1 MIKLY
6 DTQKRDK
13 CAFTP
18 LHDKEIR
25 MYVCG
30 PTVYNY
36 VHIGNARTFVSFD
49 VIRRYLAWR
58 GYAVRFVSNITDVDD
73 KIIAR
78 AAEEHK
84 SASEIAQFYT
94 QAFIEDMHALHVLD
108 PDIRPKATQEI
119 PEMIEFIESLIHGGH
134 AYVSAGDV
142 YFSVRSLEEY
152 GALSHKNI
160 DELESGHRQLRF
172 DTSHQG
178 KRDDADFA
186 LWKEAK
192 PGEPAWESPWGLG
205 RPGWH
210 LECSAMTRK
219 YLGYPFDI
227 HGGGCD
233 LIFPHH
239 ENERAQA
246 IAAYHT
252 GFANYWLHTGM
263 LQINSEKMSKSLG
276 NFLLLRTILETVDAN
291 DLRFLMLQAHYRS
304 SLDFSDDALEG
315 AKTALARIKNTVS
328 TLTWICDAQQENGAG
343 AGAGDAGAGTGD
355 AGAGAGDA
363 NAGEC
368 SAVNASHDA
377 AQNNNAH
384 DAAAQDDAAQ
394 QSAALVRER
403 EAFLSAFR
411 DAMDDDFNTPRA
423 LGVIFDYCGVLN
435 TIAHQ
440 VECTN
445 APHQQL
451 QASID
456 ALKEIMNVLGIS
468 NDAFESADDHYVHA
482 DKLVALA
489 ETLARELEAEGEGAA
504 ESTAENTAQHAA
516 QGVPQTSFA
525 NAQEAADYVL
535 EVRAQARRNKCWQ
548 RADAIR
554 DQLKELGYCIEDTPQ
569 GARLIH
575 ES

>member
-1 MIKLY
+1 MVASFQPVHIVYKSELAMIKLY

-13 CAFTP
+13 RTFTP
-18 LHDKEIR
+18 LHDNEIR

-49 VIRRYLAWR
+49 VIRRYLTWR

-84 SASEIAQFYT
+84 TASDIAQFYT

-108 PDIRPKATQEI
+108 PDIRPKATEEI
-119 PEMIEFIESLIHGGH
+119 PEMIEFIESLIRGGH
-134 AYVSAGDV
+134 AYVSSGDV
-142 YFSVRSLEEY
+142 YFSVRSLDEY

-178 KRDDADFA
+178 KRDAADFA

-239 ENERAQA
+239 ENEQAQA
-246 IAAYHT
+246 LAAYHT

-304 SLDFSDDALEG
+304 SLDFSDDALEC
-315 AKTALARIKNTVS
+315 AKTALARIKNTIT
-328 TLTWICDAQQENGAG
+328 TLRWICSTQQNSLQKNDMEL
-343 AGAGDAGAGTGD
+343 
-355 AGAGAGDA
+355 DA
-363 NAGEC
+363 NTKEC
-368 SAVNASHDA
+368 TAAS
-377 AQNNNAH
+377 
-384 DAAAQDDAAQ
+384 AQDNSTGQAAT
-394 QSAALVRER
+394 LVRER

-411 DAMDDDFNTPRA
+411 DSMDDDFNTPKA

-445 APHQQL
+445 APCQEL
-451 QASID
+451 QVSVD
-456 ALKEIMNVLGIS
+456 TLQEIMSVLGIS
-468 NDAFESADDHYVHA
+468 KETFECKNSCYVHA
-482 DKLVALA
+482 DKLIALA
-489 ETLARELEAEGEGAA
+489 ETLASEQQSAH
-504 ESTAENTAQHAA
+504 AQFSNVEKAI
-516 QGVPQTSFA
+516 
-525 NAQEAADYVL
+525 DYVL
-535 EVRAQARRNKCWQ
+535 DVRTQARRNKQWQ
-548 RADAIR
+548 CADAIR
-554 DQLKELGYCIEDTPQ
+554 DKLKELGYSIEDTPQ

>member
-18 LHDKEIR
+18 LHDKEIC

-84 SASEIAQFYT
+84 PASEIAQFYT

-119 PEMIEFIESLIHGGH
+119 PEMIEFIESLIRGGH

-142 YFSVRSLEEY
+142 YFSVRSLDEY

-343 AGAGDAGAGTGD
+343 TGASDAGARTGD
-355 AGAGAGDA
+355 A
-363 NAGEC
+363 
-368 SAVNASHDA
+368 V
-377 AQNNNAH
+377 
-384 DAAAQDDAAQ
+384 AQDDAAQ

-411 DAMDDDFNTPRA
+411 DAMDDDFNTPKA

-440 VECTN
+440 VECAN

-516 QGVPQTSFA
+516 HSAAQTSFA
-525 NAQEAADYVL
+525 NAQQAADYVL

>member
-1 MIKLY
+1 MIKPY

-94 QAFIEDMHALHVLD
+94 QAFIKDMHALHVLD

-119 PEMIEFIESLIHGGH
+119 PEMIEFIESLISGGH

-172 DTSHQG
+172 DTSHQV

-343 AGAGDAGAGTGD
+343 AGASDAGAGSD
-355 AGAGAGDA
+355 A
-363 NAGEC
+363 
-368 SAVNASHDA
+368 V
-377 AQNNNAH
+377 
-384 DAAAQDDAAQ
+384 AQDDAAQ

-411 DAMDDDFNTPRA
+411 DAMDDDFNTPKA

-440 VECTN
+440 VECAN

>member
-13 CAFTP
+13 RTFTP
-18 LHDKEIR
+18 LHDNEIR

-49 VIRRYLAWR
+49 VIRRYLTWR

-78 AAEEHK
+78 AAEEYK
-84 SASEIAQFYT
+84 TASDIAQFYT

-108 PDIRPKATQEI
+108 PDIRPKATEEI
-119 PEMIEFIESLIHGGH
+119 PEMIEFIESLIRGGH
-134 AYVSAGDV
+134 AYVSSGDV
-142 YFSVRSLEEY
+142 YFSVRSLDEY

-178 KRDDADFA
+178 KRDAADFA

-239 ENERAQA
+239 ENEQAQA
-246 IAAYHT
+246 LAAYHT

-304 SLDFSDDALEG
+304 SLDFSDDALEC
-315 AKTALARIKNTVS
+315 AKTALARIKNTIA
-328 TLTWICDAQQENGAG
+328 TLRWICSTQQNSLQKNDMEL
-343 AGAGDAGAGTGD
+343 
-355 AGAGAGDA
+355 DA
-363 NAGEC
+363 NTKEC
-368 SAVNASHDA
+368 TAAS
-377 AQNNNAH
+377 
-384 DAAAQDDAAQ
+384 AQDNSTGQAAT
-394 QSAALVRER
+394 LVRER
-403 EAFLSAFR
+403 EVFLSAFR
-411 DAMDDDFNTPRA
+411 DSMDDDFNTPKA

-445 APHQQL
+445 APCQEL
-451 QASID
+451 QVSVD
-456 ALKEIMNVLGIS
+456 TLQEIMSVLGIS
-468 NDAFESADDHYVHA
+468 KEAFECKNSCYVHA
-482 DKLVALA
+482 DKLIALA
-489 ETLARELEAEGEGAA
+489 ETLASEQQSAH
-504 ESTAENTAQHAA
+504 AQFSNVEKAI
-516 QGVPQTSFA
+516 
-525 NAQEAADYVL
+525 DYVL
-535 EVRAQARRNKCWQ
+535 DVRTQARRNKQWQ
-548 RADAIR
+548 CADAIR
-554 DQLKELGYCIEDTPQ
+554 DKLKELGYSIEDTPQ

>member
-119 PEMIEFIESLIHGGH
+119 PEMIEFIESLIRGGH

-328 TLTWICDAQQENGAG
+328 TLTWICDAQQENSTGTGAS
-343 AGAGDAGAGTGD
+343 DAGARTG
-355 AGAGAGDA
+355 
-363 NAGEC
+363 
-368 SAVNASHDA
+368 
-377 AQNNNAH
+377 

-440 VECTN
+440 VECAN

>member
-1 MIKLY
+1 MVASFQPVHIVYKSELAMIKLY

-13 CAFTP
+13 RTFTP
-18 LHDKEIR
+18 LHDNEIR

-49 VIRRYLAWR
+49 VIRRYLTWR

-84 SASEIAQFYT
+84 TASDIAQFYT

-108 PDIRPKATQEI
+108 PDIRPKATEEI
-119 PEMIEFIESLIHGGH
+119 PEMIEFIESLIRGGH

-142 YFSVRSLEEY
+142 YFSVRSLDEY

-178 KRDDADFA
+178 KRDAADFA

-239 ENERAQA
+239 ENEQAQA
-246 IAAYHT
+246 LAAYHT

-304 SLDFSDDALEG
+304 SLDFSDDALEC
-315 AKTALARIKNTVS
+315 AKTALARIKNTIA
-328 TLTWICDAQQENGAG
+328 TLRWICSTQQNSLQKNDMEH
-343 AGAGDAGAGTGD
+343 
-355 AGAGAGDA
+355 DA
-363 NAGEC
+363 NTKEC
-368 SAVNASHDA
+368 TAAS
-377 AQNNNAH
+377 
-384 DAAAQDDAAQ
+384 AQDNSTGQAAT
-394 QSAALVRER
+394 LVRER

-411 DAMDDDFNTPRA
+411 DSMDDDFNTPKA

-445 APHQQL
+445 APCQEL
-451 QASID
+451 QVSVD
-456 ALKEIMNVLGIS
+456 TLQEIMSVLGIS
-468 NDAFESADDHYVHA
+468 KEAFECKNSCYVHA
-482 DKLVALA
+482 DKLIALA
-489 ETLARELEAEGEGAA
+489 ETLASEQQSAH
-504 ESTAENTAQHAA
+504 AQFSNVEKAI
-516 QGVPQTSFA
+516 
-525 NAQEAADYVL
+525 DYVL
-535 EVRAQARRNKCWQ
+535 DVRTQARRNKQWQ
-548 RADAIR
+548 CADAIR
-554 DQLKELGYCIEDTPQ
+554 DKLKELGYSIEDTPQ

>member
-84 SASEIAQFYT
+84 SASQIAQFYT

-119 PEMIEFIESLIHGGH
+119 PEMIEFIESLIRGGH

-315 AKTALARIKNTVS
+315 AKTALARIKNTIS

-343 AGAGDAGAGTGD
+343 TGASDAGARTG
-355 AGAGAGDA
+355 
-363 NAGEC
+363 
-368 SAVNASHDA
+368 
-377 AQNNNAH
+377 

-489 ETLARELEAEGEGAA
+489 ETLAHELEAEGEGAA
-504 ESTAENTAQHAA
+504 ESATEKAAQHAA
-516 QGVPQTSFA
+516 HSAAQTSFA
-525 NAQEAADYVL
+525 NAQQAADYVL

>member
-13 CAFTP
+13 CTFTP

-94 QAFIEDMHALHVLD
+94 QAFIKDMHALHVLD

-328 TLTWICDAQQENGAG
+328 TLTWICDAQQENSTGTGAS
-343 AGAGDAGAGTGD
+343 DAGARTGD
-355 AGAGAGDA
+355 A
-363 NAGEC
+363 
-368 SAVNASHDA
+368 V
-377 AQNNNAH
+377 
-384 DAAAQDDAAQ
+384 AQDDAAQ

-411 DAMDDDFNTPRA
+411 DAMDDDFNTPKA

-440 VECTN
+440 VECAN

-516 QGVPQTSFA
+516 HSAAQTSFA

>member
-13 CAFTP
+13 RTFTP
-18 LHDKEIR
+18 LHDNEIR

-49 VIRRYLAWR
+49 VIRRYLTWR

-108 PDIRPKATQEI
+108 PDIRPKATEEI
-119 PEMIEFIESLIHGGH
+119 PEMIEFIESLIRGGH

-142 YFSVRSLEEY
+142 YFSVRSLDEY

-178 KRDDADFA
+178 KRDAADFA

-239 ENERAQA
+239 ENEQAQA
-246 IAAYHT
+246 LAAYNQ
-252 GFANYWLHTGM
+252 GFAQYWLHTGM

-328 TLTWICDAQQENGAG
+328 TLTWICTTQQQSLSQKSDPHHESNVQ
-343 AGAGDAGAGTGD
+343 
-355 AGAGAGDA
+355 
-363 NAGEC
+363 E
-368 SAVNASHDA
+368 HDTTST
-377 AQNNNAH
+377 
-384 DAAAQDDAAQ
+384 QDD
-394 QSAALVRER
+394 SAKQTTTLVRER
-403 EAFLSAFR
+403 EAFLSTFR
-411 DAMDDDFNTPRA
+411 DAMDDDFNTPKA
-423 LGVIFDYCGVLN
+423 LGAIFDYCAVLN

-440 VECTN
+440 VESTN
-445 APHQQL
+445 APCDEL
-451 QASID
+451 QVSVD
-456 ALKEIMNVLGIS
+456 TLKEIMSVLGIS
-468 NDAFESADDHYVHA
+468 KEAFESADNHYVHA
-482 DKLVALA
+482 DKLIALA
-489 ETLARELEAEGEGAA
+489 QELASEQESAHTQFSAVEEAI
-504 ESTAENTAQHAA
+504 
-516 QGVPQTSFA
+516 
-525 NAQEAADYVL
+525 DYVL
-535 EVRAQARRNKCWQ
+535 DVRTQARHNKQWQ

-554 DQLKELGYCIEDTPQ
+554 DKLKELGYSIEDTPQ

>member
-13 CAFTP
+13 RTFTP
-18 LHDKEIR
+18 LHDNEIR

-49 VIRRYLAWR
+49 VIRRYLTWR
-58 GYAVRFVSNITDVDD
+58 GYVVRFVSNITDVDD

-84 SASEIAQFYT
+84 TASDIAQFYT

-108 PDIRPKATQEI
+108 PDIRPKATEEI
-119 PEMIEFIESLIHGGH
+119 PEMIEFIESLIRGGH

-142 YFSVRSLEEY
+142 YFSVRSLDEY

-178 KRDDADFA
+178 KRDAADFA

-239 ENERAQA
+239 ENEQAQA
-246 IAAYHT
+246 LAAYHT

-304 SLDFSDDALEG
+304 SLDFSDDALEC
-315 AKTALARIKNTVS
+315 AKTALARIKNTIA
-328 TLTWICDAQQENGAG
+328 TLRWICSTQQNSLQKNDMEH
-343 AGAGDAGAGTGD
+343 
-355 AGAGAGDA
+355 DA
-363 NAGEC
+363 NTKEC
-368 SAVNASHDA
+368 TAAS
-377 AQNNNAH
+377 
-384 DAAAQDDAAQ
+384 AQDNSTGQAAT
-394 QSAALVRER
+394 LVRER
-403 EAFLSAFR
+403 EAFLSVFR
-411 DAMDDDFNTPRA
+411 DAMDDDFNTPKA

-445 APHQQL
+445 APCQEL
-451 QASID
+451 QVSVD
-456 ALKEIMNVLGIS
+456 TLQEIMSVLGIS
-468 NDAFESADDHYVHA
+468 KEAFECKNSCCVHA
-482 DKLVALA
+482 DKLIALA
-489 ETLARELEAEGEGAA
+489 ETLASEQQSAH
-504 ESTAENTAQHAA
+504 AQFSNVEKAI
-516 QGVPQTSFA
+516 
-525 NAQEAADYVL
+525 DYVL
-535 EVRAQARRNKCWQ
+535 DVRTQARRNKQWQ
-548 RADAIR
+548 CADAIR
-554 DQLKELGYCIEDTPQ
+554 DKLKELGYSIEDTPQ

>member
-1 MIKLY
+1 MVASFQPVHIVYKSELAMIKLY

-13 CAFTP
+13 RTFTP
-18 LHDKEIR
+18 LHDNEIR

-49 VIRRYLAWR
+49 VIRRYLTWR

-84 SASEIAQFYT
+84 TASDIAQFYT

-108 PDIRPKATQEI
+108 PDIRPKATEEI
-119 PEMIEFIESLIHGGH
+119 PEMIEFIESLIRGGH

-142 YFSVRSLEEY
+142 YFSVRSLDEY

-178 KRDDADFA
+178 KRDAADFA

-328 TLTWICDAQQENGAG
+328 TLTWICDAQQEN
-343 AGAGDAGAGTGD
+343 DAGAGTGD
-355 AGAGAGDA
+355 AGADTGDA
-363 NAGEC
+363 
-368 SAVNASHDA
+368 V
-377 AQNNNAH
+377 
-384 DAAAQDDAAQ
+384 AQDDAAK

-411 DAMDDDFNTPRA
+411 DAMDDDFNTPKA

-440 VECTN
+440 VECAN

-489 ETLARELEAEGEGAA
+489 ETLARELEAEGEGTA
-504 ESTAENTAQHAA
+504 ESTTENTAQHAA
-516 QGVPQTSFA
+516 HSAAQTSFA

>member
-172 DTSHQG
+172 DTSHQE

-343 AGAGDAGAGTGD
+343 TGASDAGARTG
-355 AGAGAGDA
+355 
-363 NAGEC
+363 
-368 SAVNASHDA
+368 
-377 AQNNNAH
+377 

-411 DAMDDDFNTPRA
+411 DAMDDDFNTPKA

-440 VECTN
+440 VECAN
-445 APHQQL
+445 APHQEL

-504 ESTAENTAQHAA
+504 EGATEKAAQHAA
-516 QGVPQTSFA
+516 HNAAQTSFA